1 MSNEEKLL
9 THLKWMTAELR
20 QARRRIGELE
30 TAEHEPIAIVGMGCR
45 FPGGVRSPEE
55 LWQLAVSGTDAVTPF
70 PTDRGWDLERLADP
84 DPERVGT
91 SLAQQGGFLHEAAEF
106 DAGFFGISPREALA
120 MDPQQR
126 LLLEVSWEALERARI
141 APDALRGQAVG
152 VFVGASPQGYGAGVR
167 GSERGGEGYA
177 LTGDAS
183 SLLSGRIA
191 YTLGLEGPAVTL
203 DTACSSSLVAL
214 HLACQALREG
224 ECSMALAGGVT
235 VMSAPEVFVEFTR
248 QRGLAA
254 DGRCKPFAAAADGT
268 GWGEGVGMLLV
279 ERLSDARRLG
289 HPVLAVVRGS
299 AVNQDGASNG
309 LTAPNG
315 PAQQRVIRAALASAG
330 LTAAQ
335 IDLVEAHGTG
345 TTLGD
350 PIEAQAL
357 LATYGRSRAGDQPLW
372 VGALKS
378 NIGHTQAAAG
388 VAGVI
393 KTVMAMR
400 HGLLPKTLHL
410 DTPTPHV
417 DWTAGAVAPLT
428 ETIAWPETGQPR
440 RAAVSAFGVSGT
452 NAHTVLE
459 QAPADGEQAQARP
472 ESEPTGEVVGE
483 SAAAPGWRGEPAAL
497 PLLLSGATPAA
508 LREQAAQLHA
518 LLTRAPH
525 LAAGAHDLSFSLA
538 TTRAALEHRAA
549 VAGQDRTAA
558 LAGLAALAA
567 GEQAPTVVTGTAESG
582 RLALLFSGQGSQRV
596 GAARELA
603 ASHAVF
609 AAALEEVCAHFDGVL
624 ERPLREVL
632 FEDDGSGLLD
642 RTAYTQAGLFAIEV
656 ALFRLL
662 ESWGVTPDYLIGHSV
677 GELAAAHVAGV
688 WSLADACALV
698 AARGRLMQALPA
710 GGAML
715 AVQGTEDEV
724 RAALVD
730 GVDVAAVNRAD
741 SIVVSGAEGAIA
753 ELEAV
758 WRAEGRKVKRLTV
771 SHAFHSAL
779 MDPMLAEF
787 RTVAESLAYAQP
799 RIPVV
804 SNLTGGFADL
814 TEPEY
819 WVRHVREAVRFAEGV
834 ATLREQGVTTFLELG
849 PDAVLSALVPEG
861 TVALPLLRAGRDE
874 RRSVTAALA
883 AAHCRGAAVDWAAVH
898 HGLTVHQIDLPTYAF
913 QRDRYWLTARSASAA
928 AQETPAQ
935 AGGAAPEEAG
945 FWSAVESE
953 DAEALAAALHLPS
966 DTAELA
972 EVLPALP
979 VLSAWRRRR
988 QEQRAAGQRRYRI
1001 GWQPLADPAPAPTGA
1016 PAAALATATLAGA
1029 PIVTTPAPGG
1039 RLILVPR
1046 GTAAATPYAEA
1057 LAEALRGRGEQP
1069 LIVELDPEAA
1079 DFTEAPDFTEALAT
1093 PATGILS
1100 LLALAEQPH
1109 PEHPALSAGLAA
1121 DTLLIQALAARGGGA
1136 KLWLATRGAV
1146 RVGRS
1151 GRVGSVEQARTW
1163 GLGRVAAL
1171 EHPEL
1176 WGGLID
1182 LPPLLD
1188 ARALARLLAVLDGR
1202 HGAEDQLAIGPSGVF
1217 ARRLERLPA
1226 VPVAADPA
1234 AAQWRPRG
1242 TVLVTGGTGGIGGH
1256 LARWLA
1262 RNGAEHLV
1270 LVSRR
1275 GEAAPGARELAAEL
1289 AGSGTRVTLAACDV
1303 ADRAALAALLETLR
1317 ADPHPLRAVLHAAG
1331 LPRYQPLTAT
1341 TLADF
1346 AETADAKVLGAR
1358 HLHELLDG
1366 QELDA
1371 FVLFSSIAAAWGSG
1385 NQSAYAAANA
1395 YLDAL
1400 AEHRRDQ
1407 GLPAASIA
1415 WGPWGGGG
1423 MAAGEDAEQ
1432 HLRRRGLPVL
1442 EPADA
1447 LAALALAPRLDT
1459 AATVVADVD
1468 WERFARSYTATGPRP
1483 LLLGVP
1489 EAARVLAG
1497 PDADSGAG
1505 AQAPGQGGG
1514 PARPA
1519 WLERL
1524 AQLSL
1529 ADRDRAL
1536 RDLVREEVAALL
1548 GHASAEAVDP
1558 ERAFKELGF
1567 DSMTA
1572 VDVRDRLALRTGLSL
1587 PATLTY
1593 DQPTTSALAAY
1604 LGERLFGAE
1613 RPAAAPAQAGTPF
1626 QAGAGGD
1633 QEPIAIV
1640 AMACRYPGGVRSPED
1655 LWELVAAGRD
1665 AVGPFPADRGWDLA
1679 NLFHDDPDHPG
1690 TSYVSAGGFLDAVG
1704 EFDAD
1709 FFGISPRE
1717 ALATD
1722 PQQRLL
1728 LETAWEAFERARL
1741 DPDTLRGSR
1750 TGVFVGTN
1758 SLDYATLLR
1767 SSATPHEG
1775 HLVTGGTA
1783 SVVSGRLSYT
1793 FGLEGPA
1800 VTVDTACSS
1809 SLVALHLAV
1818 QALRRGECTLAL
1830 AGGVTVMAT
1839 SGSFVEFSRQRGLA
1853 ADGRCKP
1860 FAQAADGTG
1869 WGEGAGLL
1877 LIERLADAQRL
1888 GHPVLAVVR
1897 GTAVNQDGA
1906 SNGLTAPNG
1915 PAQQRVIQQALAAA
1929 DLTADQVD
1937 VAEAH
1942 GTGTV
1947 LGDPIEAQALLA
1959 TYGQDRPADQPL
1971 WLGSVKSNISHTQ
1984 SASGVAGVIKMVQ
1997 AMRHGIAPRTLH
2009 VDEPSRHV
2017 DWTAGAVRLL
2027 TEPIAWPETGR
2038 ARRAAVSSFGVS
2050 GTNAHVILEQAPAAT
2065 ELPLDERAPSAPLPI
2080 LLSARTGPALREQAE
2095 RLHAVLTA
2103 DGAPRLADL
2112 ALSLA
2117 TTRAGL
2123 GARAALT
2130 ATDRAGLLA
2139 DLAALAAGQDAP
2151 DLSLGAPAEGRTAFL
2166 FSGQGSQRPG
2176 MGRELYDS
2184 QLVFAD
2190 ALDQVCARF
2199 DGLLE
2204 RPLREVM
2211 FEADCELLN
2220 QTAYTQAALLAWE
2233 VALYRLLEWWGL
2245 APDLLAGHS
2254 IGELAAAH
2262 VAGVLSLDDVCT
2274 LVAARGRLMQ
2284 ALPTGGAML
2293 AVQATEDEVRA
2304 ALAELADAGGDAS
2317 GDAGGDVSGDAGAA
2331 VGIAAVNGPQAVVVS
2346 GTEAAIERLAAR
2358 WRAEQ
2363 RRTNRLTVSHAFHS
2377 PLMEPMLAEFR
2388 AVAESLDYAP
2398 PRIPVVSNLTGGF
2411 EDLTDPEYWVR
2422 HVREAVRFGDG
2433 VRTLHA
2439 QGVRTFLE
2447 IGPGGVLSALT
2458 QGVLSA
2464 AGPVAAGTVVA
2475 GAVAAGAVAEGPA
2488 ADGTVAAIPVA
2499 RGGRPEPQALTGAL
2513 GRLFTR
2519 GVAADWSAVLAGTGA
2534 RRVDLPTYAF
2544 QRRRFWPEPAA
2555 RPAAG
2560 DLVGLGLAT
2569 ADHPL
2574 LGATLT
2580 LADQDV
2586 LLLTGSLSL
2595 RTHPWLADHEV
2606 LGRVLLPGTA
2616 FLDLVLRA
2624 AEESGCPR
2632 LEELTLAAPLT
2643 LPADGEVL
2651 LQVRVDA
2658 PEADGRRA
2666 VAVHGRAAA
2675 ELEWTR
2681 HAVGTLAAHGPAAEP
2696 PAAWPPVGAQPLP
2709 VERLYPE
2716 LAEAGFAYGPSFQ
2729 GLRAAWRVGD
2739 DLYAEVA
2746 LPEETGATGFG
2757 VHPALL
2763 DAALHATPLLGD
2775 GAGGG
2780 LPFAWTGV
2788 SLHASGATAL
2798 RVRLTRTGT
2807 DGVSLLAVDPSGAP
2821 VLSVDSL
2828 VMRRPSAEQLR
2839 EEPLLRLA
2847 WSPVAP
2853 AAATAEGWALLGADA
2868 FGVDLPLGDDA
2879 GSASVLV
2886 VCGTSPEAVLAPL
2899 QGAPAEARVLVVT
2912 RGAVAVDG
2920 DPGVADLTAAAVW
2933 GLVRSAQSEAP
2944 GRIVLVDVDGSADS
2958 WAALPGAVA
2967 SGEAQLAL
2975 RAGAAFTPRLRPARS
2990 AQGLTVP
2997 VGEAHWRLDS
3007 VERGTLESLE
3017 LVASPVEELTDG
3029 QVRIAVRAGGVNF
3042 RDVLN
3047 ALGMYPVVA
3056 PLGIEGAG
3064 VVAEVGPGV
3073 SGLAVGDRVLGM
3085 FSGGFGPFAVTDHRL
3100 LARIPA
3106 GWSFARAASVPIV
3119 FLTAL
3124 YAWSDLGAVRPGERV
3139 LVHAGAGGVGMAAI
3153 QLARHL
3159 GAEVFATASPGKWE
3173 TLRSLGLDDEHI
3185 ASSRDLGF
3193 AAKFLAVT
3201 GGQGVDVVL
3210 NALAGE
3216 FVDAS
3221 LTLLPRGGR
3230 FLEMGKADIRSE
3242 VPAGVAYRAFDLV
3255 EAGPE
3260 RIGELL
3266 AELLA
3271 LFAEGTIETLPV
3283 RTWDVRQAR
3292 EAFRFVSQARHI
3304 GKVVLTVPQPLDPG
3318 RTVVI
3323 TGGTGS
3329 LGALTARHL
3338 VAEHGVRKLLL
3349 LSRRGA
3355 QAPGV
3360 EQLVVEL
3367 AELGATAEVLACDV
3381 ADRDALAAALA
3392 GRSLTA
3398 VVHTAGVLDDGLFA
3412 GMTSERLASV
3422 WASKAEAA
3430 RHLHELTLDQDLSA
3444 FVLFSSI
3451 AGVLGSVGQS
3461 NYAAANAYLDA
3472 LAAHRHALGLP
3483 ATSLAWGPWAQS
3495 GSGMTGD
3502 LSEADL
3508 RRMARSGLLPFDAE
3522 QGMAAFDAGR
3532 TADEAVLI
3540 PVRLDLAALRRAGAE
3555 QELPALLRELGR
3567 TPGRRAPRAAAAVT
3581 AAAAGSTGAPL
3592 VQRLAGL
3599 DEAARSAE
3607 LLDAVAT
3614 QVAAVLGYD
3623 AATEIDLDRPFK
3635 ELGFDS
3641 LTSVELRNRLNAA
3654 TGLRLPA
3661 TLVFDHPTARAI
3673 AALLLTE
3680 VEGTAAAPVP
3690 AALPVAAATDQP
3702 IAIIAMAC
3710 RYPGGVRS
3718 PEDLWELVAAGA
3730 DAIGPFPADR
3740 GWDTERLY
3748 DPAGRGTGT
3757 SYVNEGGFVHDVGDF
3772 DPLFFG
3778 ISPREALAMDPQ
3790 QRLLLETA
3798 WEAFERA
3805 GIDPSAVRGSQA
3817 GVFVGSAYCGY
3828 GTGVDELPEGLEGHL
3843 LTGSTGSVAS
3853 GRIAYTLGLEGPAVT
3868 VDTACSSSL
3877 VALHLAVQ
3885 ALRSGE
3891 CTLALAGGATV
3902 MATPDIFTEFSRQ
3915 RGLAGDGRCKSFAE
3929 AADGTGWGEGAGLLL
3944 VERLS
3949 DAERLGHPVLAVVRG
3964 SAVNQDGAS
3973 NGLTAPNGPAQQRVI
3988 RQALAN
3994 ARLTPSQIDAVEAHG
4009 TGTTLGDPIEAQAL
4023 LATYGRERDAANPL
4037 LLGSVKSNIGHTQA
4051 ASGVAG
4057 VIKMVMAMRHG
4068 VLPRT
4073 LHVDE
4078 PSSHVDWSAGA
4089 VELLTDTVP
4098 WPETGGP
4105 RRAAV
4110 SSFGIS
4116 GTNAHTVL
4124 EQAPPTASASAAAAA
4139 AVERPARPAGTAPE
4153 LPFPLSGRGEAALRE
4168 QARRLADRLRREPA
4182 PALADLAFSLATTR
4196 ASLER
4201 TAVVTAATPEDLLR
4215 GLDALAEGTEL
4226 PAVVHGGTTGGS
4238 GSGSGGGGKVALL
4251 FAGQGSQRAGAG
4263 RDLYQAHPVF
4273 AAELDAVCEQF
4284 DGVLDRPLREV
4295 LFDGESQLLDRTV
4308 YTQAGLFAIEVA
4320 LFRLLESWGVTPDY
4334 LAGHS
4339 IGELAAAHVA
4349 GVLSLADAC
4358 TLVAARGRLMQ
4369 ALPAGGAMLAVQGSE
4384 AEVRAA
4390 LLDGVDIAAVNAADS
4405 IVVSG
4410 VESAVAQLEAGWR
4423 SEGRKVKRLTVSHA
4437 FHSALMDPM
4446 LAEFR
4451 TVAESLTYTAPRI
4464 PVVSNV
4470 TGDFTADLT
4479 DPAYWVRHV
4488 REAVRFADG
4497 LATLHAQGVRTYLE
4511 IGPDT
4516 VLTALARQVLGSE
4529 ASVTPV
4535 LRAGRPEPQTLTRAL
4550 AVLVAGRRR
4559 IDWLSYFAGLE
4570 VSRTDLPTYAFQRAP
4585 YWLASTA
4592 LAARQGARGGA
4603 GSVGS
4608 TDSAE
4613 AGFWAAVERGDA
4625 GELAATLRL
4634 DGDQEWGALLPALS
4648 SWRRHRREQ
4657 ADLDRLRYQAVWEP
4671 LAEPGRAEGERVE
4684 GSWLLLTPT
4693 RPSGSAEAVTE
4704 AVVTT
4709 LAAAADLVH
4718 LTIDPGP
4725 GTDAAPGTEPGTD
4738 PGTDRVALAERLRA
4752 ATAGRPV
4759 TGVLSLLAVAEGQRG
4774 LALTA
4779 TLVQALGDAG
4789 IEAPLWCATAGAVAA
4804 EPGERVNEPSQA
4816 QVWGLGRVAALEHPA
4831 RWGGLID
4838 LPARPA
4844 ERELTFLTAL
4854 LSGAAGSEDQ
4864 LAVRASG
4871 LFARRLAHAPAPATG
4886 PDEAPWTPTGT
4897 VLITGGTGAL
4907 GAHVARWLAAQ
4918 GATRLVL
4925 TGRRGPAAPGA
4936 ADLVAELATA
4946 GATATAVACDAA
4958 DRTALA
4964 ALLERLRAEGEPVRA
4979 VFHAAGLPQAA
4990 AITDTT
4996 PEELAEV
5003 VAAKVAGARHL
5014 DELLAGAEL
5023 DAFVLFS
5030 SIAGVWGSAGQ
5041 AGYAAGN
5048 AYLDALAEDRRG
5060 RGLPATAVAWGPWDG
5075 GGMAGDAAAREHL
5088 VKRGLTP
5095 LAPPTALAALHQAL
5109 SGRQTAAV
5117 IADVDWAVLGTSF
5130 AAVRPSPLLAA
5141 LPEVAAALA
5150 PADQESGD
5158 AAARGAEAVQQRLAG
5173 LTGPERR
5180 RSLLQLVRGEVAA
5193 VVGLAGPAE
5202 IEPDRAFKSL
5212 GFDSL
5217 TVLELRDR
5225 LTASTGL
5232 TLPSTLLYDYPTAA
5246 ALADHLDAELSGDT
5260 GETALPLLAE
5270 LDRLE
5275 AALLAVTPAELDSIA
5290 PDDAEQAKIGRRLKD
5305 LLALWNEA
5313 RGLSDTGALTDH
5325 LDEASD
5331 DDLFDLID
5339 RNLGRA

>member
-30 TAEHEPIAIVGMGCR
+30 TAAHEPIAIVGMACR

-55 LWQLAVSGTDAVTPF
+55 LWQLAAGGVDAVTPF
-70 PTDRGWDLERLADP
+70 PADRGWDLARLADT

-91 SLAQQGGFLHEAAEF
+91 SLAREGGFLHEAGEF
-106 DAGFFGISPREALA
+106 DAAFFGISPREALA

-141 APDALRGQAVG
+141 APDGLRGRSVG

-167 GSERGGEGYA
+167 ESERGGEGYA
-177 LTGDAS
+177 LTGDAG

-191 YTLGLEGPAVTL
+191 YSLGLEGPAVTL

-235 VMSAPEVFVEFTR
+235 IMSTPEVFIEFTR

-254 DGRCKPFAAAADGT
+254 DGRCKPFAEAADGT

-279 ERLSDARRLG
+279 ERLGDAQRLG
-289 HPVLAVVRGS
+289 HNILAVVRGS

-315 PAQQRVIRAALASAG
+315 PAQQRVIRQALANAQ

-357 LATYGRSRAGDQPLW
+357 LATYGRSRAGDEPLR

-393 KTVMAMR
+393 KTVLAMQ
-400 HGLLPKTLHL
+400 HGLMPKTLHL
-410 DTPTPHV
+410 DAPTSHV
-417 DWTAGAVAPLT
+417 DWSAGAVTPLA

-452 NAHTVLE
+452 NAHTILE
-459 QAPADGEQAQARP
+459 QAPAAVEPEEAPQAP
-472 ESEPTGEVVGE
+472 E
-483 SAAAPGWRGEPAAL
+483 GWRGELPQTL
-497 PLLLSGATPAA
+497 PLLLSGATPQA
-508 LREQAAQLHA
+508 LREQAAQLVT
-518 LLTRAPH
+518 LLSRGTE
-525 LAAGAHDLSFSLA
+525 AGAPYDLSLSLA

-549 VAGQDRTAA
+549 VTGTDREAL
-558 LAGLAALAA
+558 LAGLAAVVV
-567 GEQAPTVVTGTAESG
+567 GEQTPGVLTGTAESG

-603 ASHAVF
+603 QSHAVF
-609 AAALEEVCAHFDGVL
+609 AAALDEVCAQFSF

-632 FEDDGSGLLD
+632 FEDTSGLLD
-642 RTAYTQAGLFAIEV
+642 RTAYTQAGLFAVEV

-662 ESWGVTPDYLIGHSV
+662 ESWGVTPDFLAGHSI

-688 WSLADACALV
+688 WSLADACKLV

-715 AVQGTEDEV
+715 AVQATEEEV
-724 RAALVD
+724 RAALTEGVD
-730 GVDVAAVNRAD
+730 IAAVNSADSVVVSGIEADVAA
-741 SIVVSGAEGAIA
+741 
-753 ELEAV
+753 LEER
-758 WRAEGRKVKRLTV
+758 WRGEGRKVKRLTV

-787 RTVAESLAYAQP
+787 RAVAQELTYHTP

-804 SNLTGGFADL
+804 SNVTGALAADL
-814 TEPEY
+814 TDPAY
-819 WVRHVREAVRFAEGV
+819 WVRHVRAAVRFADGMR
-834 ATLREQGVTTFLELG
+834 TLREQGVSTFLELG
-849 PDAVLSALVPEG
+849 PDAVLAALVPDG
-861 TVALPLLRAGRDE
+861 AVALPLLRAGRPE
-874 RRSVTAALA
+874 QQTVTAALA

-898 HGLTVHQIDLPTYAF
+898 HGLAATPIDLPTYAF
-913 QRDRYWLTARSASAA
+913 QRTSYWLTADPKQQPDAL
-928 AQETPAQ
+928 PG
-935 AGGAAPEEAG
+935 AGTPEEAG

-953 DAEALAAALHLPS
+953 DADALASALGT
-966 DTAELA
+966 DELA
-972 EVLPALP
+972 GLLPALP

-988 QEQRAAGQRRYRI
+988 QEQTAAGARRYRI
-1001 GWQPLADPAPAPTGA
+1001 DWQPLDE
-1016 PAAALATATLAGA
+1016 PAAAPASGA
-1029 PIVTTPAPGG
+1029 ERWLILLPGG
-1039 RLILVPR
+1039 
-1046 GTAAATPYAEA
+1046 TMAAAPYAEA
-1057 LAEALRGRGEQP
+1057 AAEALRSRGHQVDTLE
-1069 LIVELDPEAA
+1069 IVV
-1079 DFTEAPDFTEALAT
+1079 EAPEFDFLAAYE
-1093 PATGILS
+1093 PTGILS
-1100 LLALAEQPH
+1100 LLALADRAH
-1109 PEHPALSAGLAA
+1109 PQHPSLPAGLAA
-1121 DTLLIQALAARGGGA
+1121 DALLVQALAARSA
-1136 KLWLATRGAV
+1136 SARLWLATRGAV
-1146 RVGRS
+1146 RLGRA
-1151 GRVGSVEQARTW
+1151 GRIGSAEQARTW

-1171 EHPEL
+1171 EHPGL
-1176 WGGLID
+1176 WGGLVE

-1188 ARALARLLAVLDGR
+1188 ARAGARLTAVLEGR
-1202 HGAEDQLAIGPSGVF
+1202 YGAEDALAIGPSGVF
-1217 ARRLERLPA
+1217 ARRLVRLPA
-1226 VPVAADPA
+1226 TPAPADPA

-1242 TVLVTGGTGGIGGH
+1242 TVLVTGGTGGIGLH

-1262 RNGAEHLV
+1262 SAGAEHLV

-1275 GEAAPGARELAAEL
+1275 GAEAPGAAEL
-1289 AGSGTRVTLAACDV
+1289 AGELTATGARVTLAACDV
-1303 ADRAALAALLETLR
+1303 ADRAQLAALLDGLSD
-1317 ADPHPLRAVLHAAG
+1317 DPHPLRAVLHAAG
-1331 LPRYQPLTAT
+1331 LPQYRPLAET

-1346 AETADAKVLGAR
+1346 AATADAKVLGAR
-1358 HLHELLDG
+1358 HLHELLADA
-1366 QELDA
+1366 ELDA

-1400 AEHRRDQ
+1400 AEQRRDA

-1415 WGPWGGGG
+1415 WGPWAGGG
-1423 MAAGEDAEQ
+1423 MAAGEDAEE
-1432 HLRRRGLPVL
+1432 HLCRRGLPVL
-1442 EPADA
+1442 DPADA

-1468 WERFARSYTATGPRP
+1468 WERFARSYTATGERP

-1489 EAARVLAG
+1489 EAAQVLAA
-1497 PDADSGAG
+1497 PDRELT
-1505 AQAPGQGGG
+1505 QR

-1524 AQLSL
+1524 AQLPA

-1572 VDVRDRLALRTGLSL
+1572 VDLRDRLARRTGLTL

-1593 DQPTTSALAAY
+1593 DHPTAAALAGY
-1604 LGERLFGAE
+1604 LSGRLFGAE
-1613 RPAAAPAQAGTPF
+1613 QPAAPVVTQTAA
-1626 QAGAGGD
+1626 D
-1633 QEPIAIV
+1633 HEPIAIV
-1640 AMACRYPGGVRSPED
+1640 AMACRYPGGVRSPEE
-1655 LWELVAAGRD
+1655 LWRMVAEGRD

-1690 TSYVSAGGFLDAVG
+1690 TSYVRSGGFLDAVG

-1728 LETAWEAFERARL
+1728 LETAWEAFERARIN
-1741 DPDTLRGSR
+1741 PDTLRGSR

-1767 SSATPHEG
+1767 SSSTPHEG

-1818 QALRRGECTLAL
+1818 QALRRGECTMAL

-1860 FAQAADGTG
+1860 FAEAADGTG

-1877 LIERLADAQRL
+1877 LVERLSDAQRL

-1915 PAQQRVIQQALAAA
+1915 PAQQRVIQLALADAE
-1929 DLTADQVD
+1929 LTTDQVD

-1959 TYGQDRPADQPL
+1959 TYGQGRPADRPL
-1971 WLGSVKSNISHTQ
+1971 LLGSVKSNISHTQ
-1984 SASGVAGVIKMVQ
+1984 SAAGVAGVIKMVE
-1997 AMRHGIAPRTLH
+1997 AMRHGIAPQTLH

-2017 DWTAGAVRLL
+2017 DWSAGAVELL
-2027 TEPIAWPETGR
+2027 AEARPWPETGR
-2038 ARRAAVSSFGVS
+2038 PRRSAVSSFGVS
-2050 GTNAHVILEQAPAAT
+2050 GTNAHVVLEQAPEPPAPFA
-2065 ELPLDERAPSAPLPI
+2065 DEHASHSPLPV
-2080 LLSARTGPALREQAE
+2080 LLSGRTVPALRAQAE
-2095 RLHAVLTA
+2095 RLHAELAEA
-2103 DGAPRLADL
+2103 DGPRLTDL

-2123 GARAALT
+2123 PARAALT

-2139 DLAALAAGQDAP
+2139 DLAALAQGQDAP
-2151 DLSLGAPAEGRTAFL
+2151 DLNTGTPAEGRLAFL

-2204 RPLREVM
+2204 QPLLEVM
-2211 FEADCELLN
+2211 FDTSSELLN
-2220 QTAYTQAALLAWE
+2220 QTVYTQAALLAWE
-2233 VALYRLLEWWGL
+2233 IALYRLLEWWGL
-2245 APDLLAGHS
+2245 TPDLLAGHS

-2262 VAGVLSLDDVCT
+2262 VAGVLTLDDVCT

-2284 ALPTGGAML
+2284 ALPSGGAML
-2293 AVQATEDEVRA
+2293 AVQATEAEVRD
-2304 ALAELADAGGDAS
+2304 ALAEFPAEQ
-2317 GDAGGDVSGDAGAA
+2317 
-2331 VGIAAVNGPQAVVVS
+2331 VGVAAVNGPTALVVS
-2346 GTEAAIERLAAR
+2346 GTAAVIDQLAAR
-2358 WRAEQ
+2358 WQAEQ

-2388 AVAESLDYAP
+2388 SVAQQLTYRSP
-2398 PRIPVVSNLTGGF
+2398 QVPVVSNLTGSLAG
-2411 EDLTDPEYWVR
+2411 DLTDPEYWVR

-2433 VRTLHA
+2433 VAALHE

-2458 QGVLSA
+2458 QGALA
-2464 AGPVAAGTVVA
+2464 DD
-2475 GAVAAGAVAEGPA
+2475 AVAAV
-2488 ADGTVAAIPVA
+2488 PVA
-2499 RGGRPEPQALTGAL
+2499 RGGRPEPLALTSAL

-2519 GVAADWSAVLAGTGA
+2519 GIEADWPAVFAGTGA
-2534 RRVDLPTYAF
+2534 RRTDLPTYAF
-2544 QRRRFWPEPAA
+2544 QHRRFWPEPAA
-2555 RPAAG
+2555 HPAAAS
-2560 DLVGLGLAT
+2560 LTGLGLGAT
-2569 ADHPL
+2569 DHPL
-2574 LGATLT
+2574 IGAALT

-2586 LLLTGSLSL
+2586 RLLTGALSL

-2624 AEESGCPR
+2624 AQETECGR

-2643 LPADGEVL
+2643 LAADEEVQ
-2651 LQVRVDA
+2651 LQIRVDA
-2658 PEADGRRA
+2658 PGPDGRRA
-2666 VAVHGRAAA
+2666 VSVHARSAA
-2675 ELEWTR
+2675 EADWTR
-2681 HAVGTLAAHGPAAEP
+2681 HALGTLVAEESATDRL
-2696 PAAWPPVGAQPLP
+2696 AAWPPAGAAA
-2709 VERLYPE
+2709 VDVSGLYGE
-2716 LAEAGFAYGPSFQ
+2716 LAQAGFAYGPSFQ
-2729 GLRAAWRVGD
+2729 GLRAAWRSGSEV
-2739 DLYAEVA
+2739 YAEVA
-2746 LPEETGATGFG
+2746 LPDGSGAEGFG

-2775 GAGGG
+2775 GSGGG
-2780 LPFAWTGV
+2780 LPFSWSGV
-2788 SLHASGATAL
+2788 TLHGAGATTL
-2798 RVRLTRTGT
+2798 RVRLARTAG
-2807 DGVSLLAVDPSGAP
+2807 DGVSLLVADTEGMPLLVVDE
-2821 VLSVDSL
+2821 L
-2828 VMRRPSAEQLR
+2828 VMRRPAAEQLR
-2839 EEPLLRLA
+2839 EEPLYRLA
-2847 WSPVAP
+2847 WSAVP
-2853 AAATAEGWALLGADA
+2853 ASEGTTDGWALLGEDSL
-2868 FGVDLPLGDDA
+2868 GSGLPVGDA
-2879 GSASVLV
+2879 GSAAVPV
-2886 VCGTSPEAVLAPL
+2886 VCGRSAEAVLAAL
-2899 QGAPAEARVLVVT
+2899 QGSGSRLVVLT
-2912 RGAVAVDG
+2912 RGAVAVDS
-2920 DPGVADLTAAAVW
+2920 DAGVADLEAAAVW
-2933 GLVRSAQSEAP
+2933 GLVRSVQSEQP
-2944 GRIVLVDVDGSADS
+2944 GRVVLVDVDGTAQS
-2958 WAALPGAVA
+2958 WAALAGAVA
-2967 SGEAQLAL
+2967 SGESQLAL
-2975 RAGAAFTPRLRPARS
+2975 RAGAAFAPRLRTARS
-2990 AQGLTVP
+2990 AEPLTAP
-2997 VGEAHWRLDS
+2997 GGGGAWRLDS
-3007 VERGTLESLE
+3007 RARGTLEALE
-3017 LVASPVEELTDG
+3017 LVEAPVEPLAEG

-3047 ALGMYPVVA
+3047 ALGMYPVAA

-3064 VVAEVGPGV
+3064 VVAEIGPGV
-3073 SGLAVGDRVLGM
+3073 SELAVGDRVLGM
-3085 FSGGFGPFAVTDHRL
+3085 FSGGFGPFAVTDHRMV
-3100 LARIPA
+3100 APVPA
-3106 GWSFARAASVPIV
+3106 GWSFARAASVPVV

-3124 YAWSDLGAVRPGERV
+3124 YAWTDLGAVRCGNRV

-3153 QLARHL
+3153 QLARQF
-3159 GAEVFATASPGKWE
+3159 GAEVFATASPGKWD
-3173 TLRSLGLDDEHI
+3173 TLRSLGLDDDHI
-3185 ASSRDLGF
+3185 ASSRDLAF
-3193 AAKFLAVT
+3193 AEKFLAVT
-3201 GGQGVDVVL
+3201 GGEGVDVVL

-3221 LTLLPRGGR
+3221 LSLLPRGGR
-3230 FLEMGKADIRSE
+3230 FLEMGKTDIRTT
-3242 VPAGVAYRAFDLV
+3242 VPEAVAYTAFDLV
-3255 EAGPE
+3255 EAGPA

-3266 AELLA
+3266 CKLLA
-3271 LFAEGTIETLPV
+3271 LFEAGVIETLPV
-3283 RTWDVRQAR
+3283 RSWDVRQAR
-3292 EAFRFVSQARHI
+3292 EAFRFVSQAKHV
-3304 GKVVLTVPQPLDPG
+3304 GKVVLTVPQQLDPA
-3318 RTVVI
+3318 REVLI

-3329 LGALTARHL
+3329 LGALVARHL
-3338 VAEHGVRKLLL
+3338 VTEHGARKLLL
-3349 LSRRGA
+3349 LSRRGLG
-3355 QAPGV
+3355 APGAA
-3360 EQLVVEL
+3360 ELVAEL
-3367 AELGATAEVLACDV
+3367 AESGARVEVVACDV
-3381 ADRDALAAALA
+3381 ADRDALAAVLA
-3392 GRSLTA
+3392 GRELTA
-3398 VVHTAGVLDDGLFA
+3398 VVHTAGLLDDGLVS
-3412 GMTSERLASV
+3412 GMTAERLAAV
-3422 WASKAEAA
+3422 RGPKADAA
-3430 RHLHELTLDQDLSA
+3430 RHLHELTSGQDLAA

-3451 AGVLGSVGQS
+3451 AGVIGSAGQS

-3472 LAAHRHALGLP
+3472 LAGHRRALGLP
-3483 ATSLAWGPWAQS
+3483 ATSLAWGPWQQS
-3495 GSGMTGD
+3495 GSGMTGE
-3502 LSEADL
+3502 LTEADL
-3508 RRMARSGLLPFDAE
+3508 QRMARSGLLPFDAA

-3532 TADEAVLI
+3532 TAAEAVLI
-3540 PVRLDLAALRRAGAE
+3540 PVRLDLAALRGA
-3555 QELPALLRELGR
+3555 QELPALLGELAR
-3567 TPGRRAPRAAAAVT
+3567 TPGRRAPRT
-3581 AAAAGSTGAPL
+3581 AATGSAVATAAPL
-3592 VQRLAGL
+3592 AQLLAGK
-3599 DEAARSAE
+3599 DETARTAE
-3607 LLDAVAT
+3607 LLAAVAG

-3641 LTSVELRNRLNAA
+3641 LTSVELRNRLNTA
-3654 TGLRLPA
+3654 TGMRLPA
-3661 TLVFDHPTARAI
+3661 TLVFDHPTVRAI
-3673 AALLLTE
+3673 ATLLLTE
-3680 VEGTAAAPVP
+3680 IAGTAPAPAPAAP
-3690 AALPVAAATDQP
+3690 PVAAAADEP
-3702 IAIIAMAC
+3702 IAIIGMAC

-3718 PEDLWELVAAGA
+3718 PEDLWELVAGGT

-3740 GWDTERLY
+3740 GWDLERLH

-3757 SYVNEGGFVHDVGDF
+3757 SYVNEGGFVYDVADF
-3772 DPLFFG
+3772 DPMFFG

-3805 GIDPSAVRGSQA
+3805 GLDPAAVRGSRA

-3828 GTGVDELPEGLEGHL
+3828 GTGVDELPDGLEGHL

-3877 VALHLAVQ
+3877 VALHFAVQ

-3915 RGLAGDGRCKSFAE
+3915 RGLADNGRCKPFAE
-3929 AADGTGWGEGAGLLL
+3929 AADGTGWGEGAGMLL

-3949 DAERLGHPVLAVVRG
+3949 DAERLGHNVLAVVRG

-3973 NGLTAPNGPAQQRVI
+3973 NGLTAPNGPSQQRVI
-3988 RQALAN
+3988 RAALAN
-3994 ARLTPSQIDAVEAHG
+3994 AGLGADQIDVVEAHG

-4023 LATYGRERDAANPL
+4023 LATYGRGRDAANPL
-4037 LLGSVKSNIGHTQA
+4037 RLGSVKSNIGHTQA

-4068 VLPRT
+4068 VLPKS
-4073 LHVDE
+4073 LHADE
-4078 PSSHVDWSAGA
+4078 PSSHVDWTTGA
-4089 VELLTDTVP
+4089 VELLTETVE
-4098 WPETGGP
+4098 WPRTGRP

-4124 EQAPPTASASAAAAA
+4124 EQAPEAEHPAA
-4139 AVERPARPAGTAPE
+4139 EPAPVRE
-4153 LPFPLSGRGEAALRE
+4153 LPFLISGRSEQAVRE
-4168 QARRLADRLRREPA
+4168 QARRLAAQLRREQE
-4182 PALADLAFSLATTR
+4182 PALADVAFSLATTR
-4196 ASLER
+4196 SRLER
-4201 TAVVTAATPEDLLR
+4201 SAVLTAATAEELLA
-4215 GLDALAEGTEL
+4215 GLDALADGT
-4226 PAVVHGGTTGGS
+4226 PAASVTETT
-4238 GSGSGGGGKVALL
+4238 GSGGGKLALL
-4251 FAGQGSQRAGAG
+4251 FSGQGSQRAGAG
-4263 RDLYQAHPVF
+4263 RELYATQPVF
-4273 AAELDAVCEQF
+4273 AAELDAVCVQF
-4284 DGVLDRPLREV
+4284 ELDRPLREV
-4295 LFDGESQLLDRTV
+4295 LFEDASGLLDRTV
-4308 YTQAGLFAIEVA
+4308 YTQAGLFAVEVA

-4358 TLVAARGRLMQ
+4358 KLVAARGRLMQ
-4369 ALPAGGAMLAVQGSE
+4369 SLPAGGAMVAVQATE

-4390 LLDGVDIAAVNAADS
+4390 LVGAVDIAAVNGPES
-4405 IVVSG
+4405 VVVSG
-4410 VESAVAQLEAGWR
+4410 VEADVAALEAVWR
-4423 SEGRKVKRLTVSHA
+4423 EEGRKVKRLTVSHA
-4437 FHSALMDPM
+4437 FHSSLMEPM
-4446 LAEFR
+4446 IAEFR
-4451 TVAESLTYTAPRI
+4451 AVAETLTYSAPRI
-4464 PVVSNV
+4464 PVVSNL
-4470 TGDFTADLT
+4470 TGSLDADLT
-4479 DPAYWVRHV
+4479 DPEYWVRHV

-4497 LATLHAQGVRTYLE
+4497 VAALHAQGVRTFLE
-4511 IGPDT
+4511 LGPDT
-4516 VLTALARQVLGSE
+4516 VLTAMARQALE
-4529 ASVTPV
+4529 AESAVTPV
-4535 LRAGRPEPQTLTRAL
+4535 LRAGRPETETLTRAL
-4550 AVLVAGRRR
+4550 AVLLANGQV
-4559 IDWLSYFAGLE
+4559 IDWSSYFAGTE
-4570 VSRTDLPTYAFQRAP
+4570 VRRTELPTAAFQRAH
-4585 YWLASTA
+4585 YWLSSTA
-4592 LAARQGARGGA
+4592 LASRRSAGAASGGTA
-4603 GSVGS
+4603 
-4608 TDSAE
+4608 DPAE
-4613 AGFWAAVERGDA
+4613 AGFWAAVEREDGA
-4625 GELAATLRL
+4625 ALAETLRL
-4634 DGDQEWGALLPALS
+4634 DGEDELAALLPALS
-4648 SWRRHRREQ
+4648 SWRRRQRKQ
-4657 ADLDRLRYQAVWEP
+4657 ADLDRLRYRAVWQP
-4671 LAEPGRAEGERVE
+4671 LDGPAGADAGAGAELTGR
-4684 GSWLLLTPT
+4684 WLLLSDPADPVAAAPAATLV
-4693 RPSGSAEAVTE
+4693 SA
-4704 AVVTT
+4704 
-4709 LAAAADLVH
+4709 LAEICAEPVRIDAAADRAALADQ
-4718 LTIDPGP
+4718 LR
-4725 GTDAAPGTEPGTD
+4725 DAA
-4738 PGTDRVALAERLRA
+4738 
-4752 ATAGRPV
+4752 AGQDF
-4759 TGVLSLLAVAEGQRG
+4759 TGVLSLLAHAGTAEEDPHAG
-4774 LALTA
+4774 LARTA
-4779 TLVQALGDAG
+4779 VLVQALGDAG
-4789 IEAPLWCATAGAVAA
+4789 IDGPLWCATTGAVATT
-4804 EPGERVNEPSQA
+4804 PGERVSRPAAA
-4816 QVWGLGRVAALEHPA
+4816 QVWGFGRVAALEHPE

-4838 LPARPA
+4838 LPAQVGA
-4844 ERELTFLTAL
+4844 GELGQLVAVL
-4854 LSGAAGSEDQ
+4854 NGELGAEDQ
-4864 LAVRASG
+4864 LAVRAPG
-4871 LFARRLAHAPAPATG
+4871 LFGRRLVPAPAG
-4886 PDEAPWTPTGT
+4886 ADGGEGSWTPTGT

-4907 GAHVARWLAAQ
+4907 GAHVARRLAAR

-4925 TGRRGPAAPGA
+4925 TNRRGPQAHGCAE
-4936 ADLVAELATA
+4936 LIAELAES
-4946 GATATAVACDAA
+4946 GATATVAACDAA
-4958 DRTALA
+4958 DRAALA
-4964 ALLERLRAEGEPVRA
+4964 ALIEQLRADGEPVRS

-4990 AITDTT
+4990 AIADTT
-4996 PEELAEV
+4996 PADLAEV

-5014 DELLAGAEL
+5014 DELLAGEEL

-5030 SIAGVWGSAGQ
+5030 SIAGIWGSAGQ

-5075 GGMAGDAAAREHL
+5075 GGMAGADAARDHL

-5095 LAPPTALAALHQAL
+5095 LAPETALDALHQAIAT
-5109 SGRQTAAV
+5109 GRTTAV
-5117 IADVDWAVLGTSF
+5117 VADVDWATLGASF
-5130 AAVRPSPLLAA
+5130 AAVRPSPLLA
-5141 LPEVAAALA
+5141 ELA
-5150 PADQESGD
+5150 PPTAGPATGPADS
-5158 AAARGAEAVQQRLAG
+5158 AARGSQAVEQRLAG

-5193 VVGLAGPAE
+5193 VVGLGGPE
-5202 IEPDRAFKSL
+5202 QIEPDRAFKSL

-5225 LTASTGL
+5225 LTGSTGL

-5246 ALADHLDAELSGDT
+5246 ALADHLDAELSGTTDQPV
-5260 GETALPLLAE
+5260 LPLLAE

-5275 AALLAVTPAELDSIA
+5275 AALIAVTPADLTSIA

-5313 RGLSDTGALTDH
+5313 RGLSDTGALTDQIE
-5325 LDEASD
+5325 DASD